1 MNTFEEDLRATLRKQ
16 ENALDGHTL
25 ARLGAARRAALATPV
40 AVVMLMPM
48 QEQLRP
54 PTRASEQLLKDPQF
68 YEDLDFYMW
77 LSESEMG
84 NRG

>member
-1 MNTFEEDLRATLRKQ
+1 MGPQ
-16 ENALDGHTL
+16 SGS
-25 ARLGAARRAALATPV
+25 

-48 QEQLRP
+48 LEQLRP